1 MRHTGP
7 LSGRALVGPPCTPV
21 PGSERRLG
29 AGDREARVCS
39 PEWLRCSRM
48 ALGASSPRPGLVALG
63 PLLHPRPACG
73 YQGSQWGQPAP
84 EPSSAAAPRQQGLW
98 LLWGL
103 LWGRGGPLPPAGI
116 SRHTPGCPHLLRLL
130 VNNLPFQLAR
140 RSRAWRPYHLLVSF
154 E

>member
-7 LSGRALVGPPCTPV
+7 LSGRALVGQPCTPV

-63 PLLHPRPACG
+63 PLLCPRSACG
-73 YQGSQWGQPAP
+73 YQGSQRVSPPPSPAQLLP
-84 EPSSAAAPRQQGLW
+84 PDNKGSGCSGVSSGGGAAPSLRQASPGTPRAARICCASW
-98 LLWGL
+98 LTTSHFSWRVGA
-103 LWGRGGPLPPAGI
+103 GPGD
-116 SRHTPGCPHLLRLL
+116 HTTC
-130 VNNLPFQLAR
+130 
-140 RSRAWRPYHLLVSF
+140 
-154 E
+154 